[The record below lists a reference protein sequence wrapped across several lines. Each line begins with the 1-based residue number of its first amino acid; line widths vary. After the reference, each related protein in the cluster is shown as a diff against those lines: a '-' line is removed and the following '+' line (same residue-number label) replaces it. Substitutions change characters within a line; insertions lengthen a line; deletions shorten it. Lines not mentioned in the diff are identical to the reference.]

1 MPIRSL
7 VLVKRVYGE
16 TPKGAWREGLMSDQ
30 VWYVYQSGQ
39 QLGPFAA
46 MQIRQMIDSKMI
58 PQDAY
63 LFKVG
68 WKDWRP
74 IEETF
79 EDLGVAGATRTT
91 KSSDERRSTA
101 PRATIAGRVIVH
113 NDGQLII
120 GSGVNISSSGIFVE
134 TRDQMFNVG
143 ERLKLSVRVDGF
155 SRAFNAIAQVVRF
168 NSDPR
173 FPVGYGLRFEGLEA
187 EIAREI
193 QSAVDRANVRR
204 QASDQRAQ

>member
-1 MPIRSL
+1 MN
-7 VLVKRVYGE
+7 
-16 TPKGAWREGLMSDQ
+16 DQ
-30 VWYVYQSGQ
+30 VWYVYQHGQ

-46 MQIRQMIDSKMI
+46 LQIRQMIDIKMI

-74 IEETF
+74 IEETL
-79 EDLGVAGATRTT
+79 EELGVAGAPKTT
-91 KSSDERRSTA
+91 KASDERRSTA

-120 GSGVNISSSGIFVE
+120 GSGVNISSSGMFVE

-143 ERLKLSVRVDGF
+143 ERLKVSVRVDGF
-155 SRAFNAIAQVVRF
+155 SRAFNTVAQVVRF

-173 FPVGYGLRFEGLEA
+173 FPVGYGLRFEGLEG
-187 EIAREI
+187 EIAKEI
-193 QSAVDRANVRR
+193 QSAVDKQNLKRPAT
-204 QASDQRAQ
+204 DQKAQ

>member
-1 MPIRSL
+1 
-7 VLVKRVYGE
+7 
-16 TPKGAWREGLMSDQ
+16 MSDQ
-30 VWYVYQSGQ
+30 VWYVYQNGQ

-46 MQIRQMIDSKMI
+46 MQIRQMLDSKMI

-79 EDLGVAGATRTT
+79 EELGVSGAPRTT
-91 KSSDERRSTA
+91 KASDERRSTA

-134 TRDQMFNVG
+134 TKDQMFNVG

-193 QSAVDRANVRR
+193 QSAVDRSNVRR